1 MEDRLSFIPKQ
12 AFNPAPRG
20 RSSGLGFIVAFCAL
34 VFFLSL
40 ALWSVLFFY
49 KQRLVSNN
57 EQASISLDKRKQ
69 SFEVPSVAEIIS
81 LSRKISAASRLIKNH
96 KTPSVIFDFLEN
108 YTLKDVSFSDF
119 NFSSAAEKGITVSM
133 TGLTKGYSDIALQNE
148 VFKNNTMI
156 KEVVFSDFGP
166 DSKGL
171 VKFSVKL
178 TFVPSFINYYK
189 ATTAESSSS
198 ESSESSSAVSSESSS

>member
-20 RSSGLGFIVAFCAL
+20 RSSGLGFVVSFCAL

-40 ALWSVLFFY
+40 VSWSVLFFY
-49 KQRLVSNN
+49 KQQLISNN

-81 LSRKISAASRLIKNH
+81 SSRKISAASRLIKNH

-119 NFSSAAEKGITVSM
+119 NFSSSVEKGIIVSM

-148 VFKNNTMI
+148 VFKNNSAI
-156 KEVVFSDFGP
+156 KEAVFSDFGP
-166 DSKGL
+166 DSKGM
-171 VKFSVKL
+171 VKFNIKL
-178 TFVPSFINYYK
+178 TFIPSFINYYK
-189 ATTAESSSS
+189 TTTAESSS
-198 ESSESSSAVSSESSS
+198 ESSESSSAASSESSS